1 MNNLYTREELDIIE
15 DRALSILDNLNRDGY
30 DSESKKTKAVR
41 ILKSDLSDLEDYL
54 PGSVAIV
61 LAKEQGVI

>member
-1 MNNLYTREELDIIE
+1 MINLYTQEELDIIE
-15 DRALSILDNLNRDGY
+15 DRALSILDNLIRDGY

-41 ILKSDLSDLEDYL
+41 ILKSDLSDLENYL
-54 PGSVAIV
+54 PDSVAIV